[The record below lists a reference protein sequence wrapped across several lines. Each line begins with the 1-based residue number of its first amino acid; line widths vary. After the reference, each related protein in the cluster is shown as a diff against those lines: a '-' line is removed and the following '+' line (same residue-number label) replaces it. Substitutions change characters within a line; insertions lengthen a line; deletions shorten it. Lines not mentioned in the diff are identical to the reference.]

1 MKANYHTHTPRC
13 HHASGTEREYVEC
26 AIRGGLK
33 LLGFSDHSP
42 QFFPEGYYSDF
53 RMRPEELEDYVD
65 IVNALKKEYANDI
78 EIHLGLEAE
87 YYPAYF
93 EQLIKYISDYG
104 VEYLLLGQHV
114 CGNEIGEMPA
124 SAATKDGTV
133 LERYCNQVTE
143 AMQTGLFTYF
153 AHPDIIHFTGDK
165 EIYDT
170 HIRKLCQAAKANQ
183 IPLEIN
189 LLGIR
194 DRRHYPNE
202 NFWKIAGEEGCQVIL
217 GADAHTPEDVCRPAD
232 ILAAK
237 RLIEKYHLHL
247 LDTVSLRRPMG
258 KKQNPY

>member
-1 MKANYHTHTPRC
+1 MNANYHTHTTRC

-26 AIRGGLK
+26 AIKGGLK
-33 LLGFSDHSP
+33 ILGFSDHSP
-42 QFFPEGYYSDF
+42 QFFPDGYYSDF

-65 IVNALKKEYANDI
+65 TVNALKKEYADDI

-124 SAATKDGTV
+124 SAVTKDATV
-133 LERYCNQVTE
+133 LECYCNQVIE

-153 AHPDIIHFTGDK
+153 AHPDIIHFTGDE

-170 HIRKLCQAAKANQ
+170 NIRKLCQAAKVNQ

-189 LLGIR
+189 LLGLR

-202 NFWKIAGEEGCQVIL
+202 KFWKIAGEEGCQVIL
-217 GADAHTPEDVCRPAD
+217 GADAHTPEDVWRPAD
-232 ILAAK
+232 VLMAQQVIAAFHL
-237 RLIEKYHLHL
+237 RLT
-247 LDTVSLRRPMG
+247 DTVSLRRPVCQ
-258 KKQNPY
+258 K

>member
-1 MKANYHTHTPRC
+1 MNANYHTHTIRC

-33 LLGFSDHSP
+33 ILGFSDHSP
-42 QFFPEGYYSDF
+42 QFFPDGYYSDF
-53 RMRPEELEDYVD
+53 RMRPEELENYVD
-65 IVNALKKEYANDI
+65 TVNALKKEYADDI

-93 EQLIKYISDYG
+93 EQLIKHISDYG

-114 CGNEIGEMPA
+114 CGNEIGEIPV
-124 SAATKDGTV
+124 SVATKDVAV

-170 HIRKLCQAAKANQ
+170 TIRKLCQAAKVNQ

-189 LLGIR
+189 LLGLR

-202 NFWKIAGEEGCQVIL
+202 KFWKIAGEEGCQVIL
-217 GADAHTPEDVCRPAD
+217 GADAHTPEDVWRPAD
-232 ILAAK
+232 VSMAQQ
-237 RLIEKYHLHL
+237 LITTYHLHL
-247 LDTVSLRRPMG
+247 TDTVSLRRPVC
-258 KKQNPY
+258 